1 MKKSSLDVRTSMKTN
16 KPNWNLMCTLS
27 QYCQPIKCHC
37 PGYNQDYAGD
47 GNNTDDNAD
56 DHSAHQALTL
66 VTEI

>member
-1 MKKSSLDVRTSMKTN
+1 
-16 KPNWNLMCTLS
+16 MCTLS

-47 GNNTDDNAD
+47 GNNPDDNAD
-56 DHSAHQALTL
+56 DHSAHQGLTL